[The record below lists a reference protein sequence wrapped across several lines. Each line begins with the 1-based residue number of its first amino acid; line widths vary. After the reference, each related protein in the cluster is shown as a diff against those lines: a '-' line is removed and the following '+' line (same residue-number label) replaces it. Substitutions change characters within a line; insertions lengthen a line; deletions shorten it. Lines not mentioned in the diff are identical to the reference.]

1 MIGILTSDNGTT
13 LYENVTEQDMF
24 ELYMS
29 EIEELFDTEIYTV
42 EAAQLNNLTLPKF
55 YDWWV
60 GKSVFSIK
68 EIIAESVQVN
78 LFSPFTL
85 PSGPSEC
92 NEHNELNCERSEC
105 NEHSEQSEQQY
116 YYNSTLNICTDEDSV
131 IDCLLYH
138 DDYAYTAKEK
148 EAMRKL
154 LRENKEMRGWR
165 ACKLQIPM
173 NHCG

>member
-13 LYENVTEQDMF
+13 LYENITEQDMF

-60 GKSVFSIK
+60 GKSVSSIK

-78 LFSPFTL
+78 LFTPFTL
-85 PSGPSEC
+85 PSGSS
-92 NEHNELNCERSEC
+92 ERSEL
-105 NEHSEQSEQQY
+105 SERSEQQY

-154 LRENKEMRGWR
+154 LRKNKEMRGWR

>member
-1 MIGILTSDNGTT
+1 MIGILTSDNKTT

-29 EIEELFDTEIYTV
+29 EIEDLFDTEIYTV

-60 GKSVFSIK
+60 GKSISSIK
-68 EIIAESVQVN
+68 EIIAESVQIE
-78 LFSPFTL
+78 LFTPFTL
-85 PSGPSEC
+85 PSGP
-92 NEHNELNCERSEC
+92 NKQNERSEY
-105 NEHSEQSEQQY
+105 Y
-116 YYNSTLNICTDEDSV
+116 YYNPILNICTDEDSV

-138 DDYAYTAKEK
+138 DDYAYTTQEK
-148 EAMRKL
+148 EVTRKL

>member
-29 EIEELFDTEIYTV
+29 EIEELFDIEIYTV

-60 GKSVFSIK
+60 GKSVFNIK

-78 LFSPFTL
+78 LFTPFTL
-85 PSGPSEC
+85 PSGQSEC
-92 NEHNELNCERSEC
+92 NERSEHSERSEY
-105 NEHSEQSEQQY
+105 Y

-138 DDYAYTAKEK
+138 DDYAYTTKEK

-173 NHCG
+173 SHCS

>member
-1 MIGILTSDNGTT
+1 MIGILTSDNKTT

-55 YDWWV
+55 YDWWI
-60 GKSVFSIK
+60 GKSISNIK
-68 EIIAESVQVN
+68 EIIAESVQVE
-78 LFSPFTL
+78 LFTPFTL
-85 PSGPSEC
+85 PSGPCEC
-92 NEHNELNCERSEC
+92 NEQNERSEC
-105 NEHSEQSEQQY
+105 NYERSEY
-116 YYNSTLNICTDEDSV
+116 YYNPTLNVCTDEDSV

-138 DDYAYTAKEK
+138 DDYAYTVQEK

-154 LRENKEMRGWR
+154 LRENKEIRGWR

>member
-13 LYENVTEQDMF
+13 LYENITEQDMF

-60 GKSVFSIK
+60 GKSVSSIK

-78 LFSPFTL
+78 LFTPFAL
-85 PSGPSEC
+85 PSGP
-92 NEHNELNCERSEC
+92 SEC

-116 YYNSTLNICTDEDSV
+116 YYNSALNICTDEDSV

-138 DDYAYTAKEK
+138 DDYAYTVQEK

>member
-13 LYENVTEQDMF
+13 LYENITEQDMF

-60 GKSVFSIK
+60 GKSVSSIK
-68 EIIAESVQVN
+68 EIIAESIQVN
-78 LFSPFTL
+78 LFTPFTL

-92 NEHNELNCERSEC
+92 NELNCERS
-105 NEHSEQSEQQY
+105 EHSEQSEQQY
-116 YYNSTLNICTDEDSV
+116 YYNPTLNICTDEDSV
-131 IDCLLYH
+131 IDYLLYH
-138 DDYAYTAKEK
+138 DDYAYTIKEK

-154 LRENKEMRGWR
+154 LRENGEMRGWR

-173 NHCG
+173 SHCG

>member
-60 GKSVFSIK
+60 GKSVFNIK
-68 EIIAESVQVN
+68 EIIAESVQIK
-78 LFSPFTL
+78 LFTPFTL
-85 PSGPSEC
+85 PSGQSEC
-92 NEHNELNCERSEC
+92 NERSEHSERSEY
-105 NEHSEQSEQQY
+105 Y

-138 DDYAYTAKEK
+138 DDYAYTTKEK

-154 LRENKEMRGWR
+154 LHENKEMRGWR

-173 NHCG
+173 NHCS

>member
-1 MIGILTSDNGTT
+1 MIGILTSDNKTT
-13 LYENVTEQDMF
+13 LYENINEQDMF

-60 GKSVFSIK
+60 GKSVFDIK
-68 EIIAESVQVN
+68 EIIAESVQVE
-78 LFSPFTL
+78 LFTPFTL

-92 NEHNELNCERSEC
+92 NEHNKR
-105 NEHSEQSEQQY
+105 Y
-116 YYNSTLNICTDEDSV
+116 YYNDSLNICTDEDSV
-131 IDCLLYH
+131 IDSILYH
-138 DDYAYTAKEK
+138 DDYAYTTKEK
-148 EAMRKL
+148 EAIRKL

-173 NHCG
+173 NHCS

>member
-13 LYENVTEQDMF
+13 LYENITEQDMF

-60 GKSVFSIK
+60 GKSVSSIK

-78 LFSPFTL
+78 LFTPFTL
-85 PSGPSEC
+85 PSGPSE
-92 NEHNELNCERSEC
+92 RSEL
-105 NEHSEQSEQQY
+105 SKQSEQQY

-131 IDCLLYH
+131 IDCLFYH
-138 DDYAYTAKEK
+138 DDYAYTVQEK
-148 EAMRKL
+148 ETMRKL

>member
-29 EIEELFDTEIYTV
+29 EIEELFDIEIYTV

-60 GKSVFSIK
+60 GKSVFNIK

-78 LFSPFTL
+78 LFTPFTL
-85 PSGPSEC
+85 PSGQSEC
-92 NEHNELNCERSEC
+92 NERSEHSERSEY
-105 NEHSEQSEQQY
+105 Y

-138 DDYAYTAKEK
+138 DDYAYTTKEK

-173 NHCG
+173 NHCS

>member
-13 LYENVTEQDMF
+13 LYENITEQDIF

-60 GKSVFSIK
+60 GKSVSSIK

-78 LFSPFTL
+78 LFTPFTL

-92 NEHNELNCERSEC
+92 NELNCERS
-105 NEHSEQSEQQY
+105 EHSEQSEQQY
-116 YYNSTLNICTDEDSV
+116 YYNSALNICTDEDSV
-131 IDCLLYH
+131 IDYLLYH